1 MKMLNVNWHRTNME
15 LSSGDKLIDLHS
27 LVRVFPT
34 YRWDST
40 YKDAHWE

>member
-15 LSSGDKLIDLHS
+15 LTSGDKLIDLHS
-27 LVRVFPT
+27 LIRVFPT

-40 YKDAHWE
+40 YKDGHW